1 MNTLNDKLDNKL
13 EHKLNSKWVLWY
25 HDPEN
30 SNWDFKSYEKIYLFD
45 TIEQFWSLHNY
56 IQNDLLYS
64 GMFFIM
70 KENIN
75 PMWEDNNNING
86 GCWSWKI
93 LKKNS
98 YNAWLNLSAS
108 LIGETLSSENSFI
121 NGISISP
128 KKGFCIIK
136 IWNNDTKKNNIKNIK
151 RDIPFFDND
160 DYFYLSFKDIPFT

>member
-1 MNTLNDKLDNKL
+1 MNNPNNNNIVI
-13 EHKLNSKWVLWY
+13 HKLNSRWVLWY

-30 SNWDFKSYEKIYLFD
+30 SDWDFKSYEKICVFD
-45 TIEQFWSLHNY
+45 TIELFWSIHNY
-56 IQNDLLYS
+56 IKNELLYS

-75 PMWEDNNNING
+75 PLWEDNNNING
-86 GCWSWKI
+86 GCWSFKI

-98 YNAWLNLSAS
+98 YNAWINLSVY
-108 LIGETLSSENSFI
+108 LIGETLTEEYNFI

-136 IWNNDTKKNNIKNIK
+136 IWINNTSKSNIKNIR

-160 DYFYLSFKDIPFT
+160 EYIYKSFS